1 MRVSFFW
8 DFIIFCVAGIWTSK
22 GNVKSLRFLKVLLKS
37 RKFRLDNMF
46 FICLLYVFSYVCA
59 YTSTCL
65 YNASVCLITR
75 NGRLSVKFD
84 VFWSFLGDYDK
95 ELTNHPF
102 RHFKYF
108 RFQFQNQPN
117 SKKQRKLSKFSNKL
131 EETRHLG
138 EFLIKSTHT
147 VSCSSKKILF
157 FLE

>member
-1 MRVSFFW
+1 
-8 DFIIFCVAGIWTSK
+8 
-22 GNVKSLRFLKVLLKS
+22 
-37 RKFRLDNMF
+37 MF
-46 FICLLYVFSYVCA
+46 SICLLYVFSYVCA

-65 YNASVCLITR
+65 YNASICLITR
-75 NGRLSVKFD
+75 NGRLPVKFD

-138 EFLIKSTHT
+138 EFLIKSTHP
-147 VSCSSKKILF
+147 VSCSRFSIENLTSLGMGWTNIHPDFQNSSKSYFTSIPSD
-157 FLE
+157 